1 MQAVILVGGE
11 GTRLRPLTSTI
22 PKPVVPLVDRPF
34 IAFMIEWLRR
44 HGIEDV
50 IMSCGFLA
58 TSVRNVLGDGSA
70 FGIRLRFVEEPDPRG
85 TAGALKFAESM
96 LEERFLMLNGDV
108 LTDIDLTAQIAQHE
122 RTGARAT
129 LALVGVED
137 PTAYG
142 LVRLT
147 PEHAVEEFVEKPASD
162 QLDSTDDAWT
172 AGRAGGDRPL
182 HTYTNLISAGAYV
195 LERDMLELVPPE
207 RNVSIERE
215 VWPRLIGNGL
225 YGFPSESYWL
235 DIGTPERYL
244 KGTFD
249 IIEGNVHTAVRERL
263 GGDFMALASDVLVE
277 GRAIPPAVLEPGV
290 WVATGAHVGSLVVL
304 GQGVTVGAGSI
315 VERAVIMNGT
325 EIGPGCTLR
334 DCIVAA
340 GCRVGEGTQIT
351 DGAVLGEGVT
361 VGAHN
366 IVSRGARIFPG
377 VTLPDGALRF
387 S

>member
-1 MQAVILVGGE
+1 VQAVILVGGE

-70 FGIRLRFVEEPDPRG
+70 LGIRLRFVEEPDPRG

-96 LEERFLMLNGDV
+96 LDERFLMLNGDV

-129 LALVGVED
+129 LALVPVAD

-142 LVRLT
+142 LVHLA
-147 PEHAVEEFVEKPASD
+147 EDHAVSDFVEKPSSD
-162 QLDSTDDAWT
+162 QID
-172 AGRAGGDRPL
+172 
-182 HTYTNLISAGAYV
+182 TNLISAGAYV
-195 LERDMLELVPPE
+195 LERDILDLVPAG

-215 VWPRLIGNGL
+215 VWPLLIGEGL
-225 YGFPSESYWL
+225 YGFPSQSYWL

-249 IIEGNVHTAVRERL
+249 IIEGNVQTAVRARL
-263 GGDFMALASDVLVE
+263 GSGYLAIAPDARVE
-277 GRAIPPAVLEPGV
+277 GRAIPPAVIEPGV
-290 WVATGAHVGSLVVL
+290 HVALDAHVGSLVVL
-304 GQGVTVGAGSI
+304 GQGVAVGPGSTA
-315 VERAVIMNGT
+315 ERAVVMNGT
-325 EIGPGCTLR
+325 EIGANCTLR

-340 GCRVGEGTQIT
+340 GCRIGEGTQIT
-351 DGAVLGEGVT
+351 GGAVLGEGVT
-361 VGAHN
+361 LGARN
-366 IVSRGARIFPG
+366 IVTRGARIFPG

>member
-11 GTRLRPLTSTI
+11 GTRLRPLTSTV

-96 LEERFLMLNGDV
+96 LDERFLMLNGDV

-129 LALVGVED
+129 LALVPVED

-147 PEHAVEEFVEKPASD
+147 PEHAVEEFVEKPSSD
-162 QLDSTDDAWT
+162 QLE
-172 AGRAGGDRPL
+172 GAGGAWMAGQVTADRPL
-182 HTYTNLISAGAYV
+182 HAHTNLISAGAYV
-195 LERDMLELVPPE
+195 LERDVLELVPTD

-215 VWPRLIGNGL
+215 VWPRLIGSGL

-263 GGDFMALASDVLVE
+263 GNDFMALARDVRVE
-277 GRAIPPAVLEPGV
+277 GRAIPPAVLESGV
-290 WVATGAHVGSLVVL
+290 RVAANAHVGSLVVL
-304 GQGVTVGAGSI
+304 GQGVTVGAGSV

-325 EIGPGCTLR
+325 EIGAGCTLR

-340 GCRVGEGTQIT
+340 GCRVGEGSQIT

-361 VGAHN
+361 IGAHN
-366 IVSRGARIFPG
+366 TVSRGARIFPG

>member
-11 GTRLRPLTSTI
+11 GTRLRPLTSTV

-70 FGIRLRFVEEPDPRG
+70 LGIRLRFVEEPDPRG

-96 LEERFLMLNGDV
+96 LDERFLLLNGDV
-108 LTDIDLTAQIAQHE
+108 LTDIDLTRQIAQHE

-129 LALVGVED
+129 LALVPVED
-137 PTAYG
+137 PSAYG
-142 LVRLT
+142 LVHLAEDRS
-147 PEHAVEEFVEKPASD
+147 VSDFVEKPGVD
-162 QLDSTDDAWT
+162 QIEGGA
-172 AGRAGGDRPL
+172 AGRRPASRAPL
-182 HTYTNLISAGAYV
+182 LQWDTNMISAGAYV
-195 LERDMLELVPPE
+195 LERDVLELVPRE

-215 VWPRLIGNGL
+215 VWPLLIGHGL
-225 YGFPSESYWL
+225 YGFPSQSYWL

-249 IIEGNVHTAVRERL
+249 IIEGNVCTALTERL
-263 GGDFMALASDVLVE
+263 GSNYLAIAPDVRVE
-277 GRAIPPAVLEPGV
+277 GRVIPPAVLEPGV
-290 WVATGAHVGSLVVL
+290 RVAKGAHVGSLVVL
-304 GQGVTVGAGSI
+304 GQGVTIGAGAT
-315 VERAVIMNGT
+315 VERAVIMNGA

-351 DGAVLGEGVT
+351 GGAVLGEGVT

-366 IVSRGARIFPG
+366 IVTRGARIFPG